1 MTPEP
6 MTLDVARAIAREAH
20 RGQMDKLGVDYL
32 EHVEAVAAGLADF
45 DLEVQIAGMLH
56 DVVEDSAN
64 TLDDLRARGVPERSL
79 AAIELVTRTL
89 HPEIEYDGAIR
100 LATTSPDATLV
111 KISDNAHNSRPD
123 RVEALE
129 RQTGQPANPRYE
141 RAREVLYAAAP
152 AQDIARI
159 LRRVCPPL
167 LRELPG
173 DDVTVTSLDE
183 LFAIFE
189 VTNLQDLADVIGDD
203 YDPDVYPGPN
213 PDEPELVVGT
223 YGTGLEFPMTLA
235 DLWEMLDDAEELYA
249 EGLED
254 ELPD

>member
-6 MTLDVARAIAREAH
+6 MTLDDARAIAREAH
-20 RGQMDKLGVDYL
+20 RGQVDKLGVDYM
-32 EHVEAVAAGLADF
+32 EHVEAVAAGLADL
-45 DLEVQIAGMLH
+45 DLELQIAGMLH
-56 DVVEDSAN
+56 DVVEDSDI
-64 TLDDLRARGVPERSL
+64 TLHELRARGVPERSL
-79 AAIELVTRTL
+79 VAIELVTRTL
-89 HPEIEYDGAIR
+89 HPELDYDEAIR

-123 RVEALE
+123 RVQALE
-129 RQTGQPANPRYE
+129 LQTGEPANPRYA
-141 RAREVLYAAAP
+141 RAREILYAAAP
-152 AQDIARI
+152 ITAVVTI
-159 LRRVCPPL
+159 LKRVCPPL

-173 DDVTVTSLDE
+173 EDVTVTSLEE

-189 VTNLQDLADVIGDD
+189 VTNLQDLADVCGEN

-213 PDEPELVVGT
+213 PDEPELIVGT

-235 DLWEMLDDAEELYA
+235 DLWEMLDHAEEWYA